1 MANAWPIHA
10 GGVCDCFCSLFSSF
24 HYKRFVH
31 PFLKEKEIIY
41 LKFFINF
48 KLKKERV
55 IQRENKIK
63 ERVVRGKGKS
73 IVGHNNK
80 PDSY

>member
-1 MANAWPIHA
+1 MLGPFM
-10 GGVCDCFCSLFSSF
+10 GVCDFFCSLFSSF

-31 PFLKEKEIIY
+31 PFLKEIEIIY
-41 LKFFINF
+41 LISFINF
-48 KLKKERV
+48 KFQKERV

-63 ERVVRGKGKS
+63 ERLVRGKGKS
-73 IVGHNNK
+73 IVGHNR